1 MALQKQDHV
10 HGLFDSITQALTRV
24 KDFIHQPP
32 CEVSPAVAKMFR
44 PLLKQL
50 TTISA
55 DFDEYDGLLKEINAI
70 MTPNGA
76 TPGSQICFDSMTG
89 GDMTGSGAS
98 ALDDSQCL
106 LLLSKMNQCYT
117 FVIGK
122 LLRKLLS
129 FHLSMNTAEKSCT
142 PAVRGELA
150 RLKWQE
156 TSRSLWGHDFERA
169 WLALGGSAP
178 DLAA

>member
-1 MALQKQDHV
+1 MALQKQDHI

-24 KDFIHQPP
+24 QVFIHQPP
-32 CEVSPAVAKMFR
+32 CEVSPAVAKLFR

-55 DFDEYDGLLKEINAI
+55 DFDEYNGLLKEINAI
-70 MTPNGA
+70 MTRNGA
-76 TPGSQICFDSMTG
+76 VSGSQIDSQTNAVNDKIDTG
-89 GDMTGSGAS
+89 PSV
-98 ALDDSQCL
+98 LDDSQCL